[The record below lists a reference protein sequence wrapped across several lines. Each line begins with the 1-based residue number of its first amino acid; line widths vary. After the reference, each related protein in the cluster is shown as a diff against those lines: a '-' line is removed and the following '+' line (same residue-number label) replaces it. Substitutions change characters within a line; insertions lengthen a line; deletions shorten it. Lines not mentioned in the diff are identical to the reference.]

1 MGIGQGGEGTGPT
14 LVVELPAGSKPKLW
28 ESFNAVPSAVS
39 GVSFTIAPSDRV
51 AVGPPV
57 PPSHQ
62 TRFTPP
68 PHPLTRAQ
76 GKRNVAV
83 TLSFTPKT
91 GIDPGG
97 NIRLVYP
104 SAFFATGFAP
114 QMLASTVPSLQIQGG
129 TTTAT
134 SVLLVVAPPLS
145 IAATVPFT
153 VTLTGTPPRVHLLC
167 LVLACG
173 SGCCTL
179 RCVQCH
185 AQRGSMFLCLRLK
198 VHLPTFIAPPAHPPP
213 SPSGFT
219 MGSATDGSNGVT
231 VATSSDPT
239 PSNAVASGTSTPN
252 IITLNPLCSDVRCSH
267 SAAHSLGVRLRQR

>member
-14 LVVELPAGSKPKLW
+14 LVVELPAGSKPQLW

-39 GVSFTIAPSDRV
+39 GVSFAIAPSDRV
-51 AVGPPV
+51 VVRSPV
-57 PPSHQ
+57 SSNAIHPQ
-62 TRFTPP
+62 PP
-68 PHPLTRAQ
+68 PPLTRAQ

-97 NIRLVYP
+97 NIRLIYP

-129 TTTAT
+129 NTTAT
-134 SVLLVVAPPLS
+134 SVLLVVGPPLS

-153 VTLTGTPPRVHLLC
+153 VTLTGTPPRLHLLC

-179 RCVQCH
+179 RCVQCR
-185 AQRGSMFLCLRLK
+185 AQ
-198 VHLPTFIAPPAHPPP
+198 
-213 SPSGFT
+213 
-219 MGSATDGSNGVT
+219 
-231 VATSSDPT
+231 
-239 PSNAVASGTSTPN
+239 
-252 IITLNPLCSDVRCSH
+252 
-267 SAAHSLGVRLRQR
+267 

>member
-1 MGIGQGGEGTGPT
+1 MCSVIRPCPVTRRTCPCSRDYVNSPLKSRTLHCTQMGIGQGGEGTGPT

-51 AVGPPV
+51 AVRSP
-57 PPSHQ
+57 
-62 TRFTPP
+62 RFTRNPP
-68 PHPLTRAQ
+68 PLTRAQ

-97 NIRLVYP
+97 NIRLVDP
-104 SAFFATGFAP
+104 SAFFATGLAP

-134 SVLLVVAPPLS
+134 SVLLVVAPPIA

-153 VTLTGTPPRVHLLC
+153 V
-167 LVLACG
+167 
-173 SGCCTL
+173 
-179 RCVQCH
+179 
-185 AQRGSMFLCLRLK
+185 CLR
-198 VHLPTFIAPPAHPPP
+198 
-213 SPSGFT
+213 
-219 MGSATDGSNGVT
+219 TD
-231 VATSSDPT
+231 
-239 PSNAVASGTSTPN
+239 
-252 IITLNPLCSDVRCSH
+252 
-267 SAAHSLGVRLRQR
+267 